1 MQEERLGH
9 ARLVTLAGPA
19 AGEVFELAE
28 DELTIGRDSGNP
40 VPIADPSLSRRHCAI
55 ARRQD
60 TWFVRDLGSF
70 NGTFVNGVR
79 ITEQALQD
87 GDHLNV
93 GDSHLVFRNG
103 DSPGG
108 SATPAAHSQPSTSRL
123 RIADAA
129 YLRGAVAASAPAPAP
144 AFRVQQDLRALLRL
158 GTVVNRIRDRE
169 TLQRELLE
177 AALSIVPATCGALL
191 RVQDDEELRV
201 VCAKG
206 GDAGSLSGLR
216 RTVID
221 EALANGEAVLC
232 NDLVEPPGAG
242 ERAAAAGPGSVL
254 VVPLLSGTRVDG
266 LIYLGTAQ
274 PEVRYDD
281 LHLEA
286 VAALAGIG
294 SLALENA
301 DRVAW
306 LETETRRLQ
315 SDLNLAHEMVG
326 ASPPMQEVYKFVAK
340 VAPSDATVLIRGET
354 GTGKEIVARA
364 LHANGPRAL
373 RPFVAI
379 SCAALSESL
388 IESELFGHE
397 RGAFTG
403 AVSAKAGK
411 LETAD
416 RGTVF
421 LDEVGELSPAVQAK
435 LLRVLQ
441 QREFERVG
449 GTRPIKVDI
458 RLISATNRDLE
469 AAVEAGTFRRDLFF
483 RLNVVSL
490 CMPPLRNRRQD
501 IPDLAR
507 HFAAKCARKSPR
519 RIAGISHEAMRC
531 LMDHDWPGNVR
542 ELENA
547 IEHAVV
553 LGAAPEIVPEDLPQ
567 TLLEARL
574 ASDPSISS
582 SFHQAVLDTKR
593 RVILEAVEQAGGR
606 LTQAAHLLGLHP
618 NYLHR
623 LLRNLNLR
631 PELRQKP

>member
-1 MQEERLGH
+1 
-9 ARLVTLAGPA
+9 
-19 AGEVFELAE
+19 
-28 DELTIGRDSGNP
+28 
-40 VPIADPSLSRRHCAI
+40 
-55 ARRQD
+55 
-60 TWFVRDLGSF
+60 
-70 NGTFVNGVR
+70 FVNGAR
-79 ITEQALQD
+79 ITEQQLQD

-93 GDSHLVFRNG
+93 GDTHLVFRSG
-103 DSPGG
+103 DVPGA
-108 SATPAAHSQPSTSRL
+108 SDAPAAPHSLPSTSRL
-123 RIADAA
+123 RISDAA
-129 YLRGAVAASAPAPAP
+129 YLRGAGMATAPAPAL
-144 AFRVQQDLRALLRL
+144 RVQQDLRALLRL
-158 GTVVNRIRDRE
+158 GTVVHRIRDRE

-177 AALSIVPATCGALL
+177 AAFSMVPATCGALL
-191 RVQDDEELRV
+191 RVQDDEALRV

-206 GDAGSLSGLR
+206 GDAGALTGWS

-232 NDLVEPPGAG
+232 NDLVEDPGARQSSG
-242 ERAAAAGPGSVL
+242 GAAIGPSSVL
-254 VVPLLSGTRVDG
+254 VVPLLSGSRVDG
-266 LIYLGTAQ
+266 LLYLGTAQ
-274 PEVRYDD
+274 PGVRYDD

-286 VAALAGIG
+286 IAALAGIG

-301 DRVAW
+301 GRVEW
-306 LETETRRLQ
+306 LESETRRLQ
-315 SDLNLAHEMVG
+315 SDLNVAHEMVG
-326 ASPPMQEVYKFVAK
+326 SSTPMQDVYRFVAK

-364 LHANGPRAL
+364 LHANGQRAL

-458 RLISATNRDLE
+458 RLISATNRDLD

-490 CMPPLRNRRQD
+490 CMPPLRSRRQD

-507 HFAAKCARKSPR
+507 HFAAKCARKSAR

-531 LMDHDWPGNVR
+531 LMEYDWPGNVR

-553 LGAAPEIVPEDLPQ
+553 LGSAPEIMPEDLPQ
-567 TLLEARL
+567 PVLDARI
-574 ASDPSISS
+574 ASDPATSAR
-582 SFHQAVLDTKR
+582 FHQAVADTKR
-593 RVILEAVEQAGGR
+593 RVILDAIEQAGGR

-631 PELRQKP
+631 PELRHKP